1 MTRVDEF
8 NSFYASTFTQA
19 LQVTYAVSGDRHVAF
34 ESVVDA
40 YRRAWRDWAKIR
52 EGNPLGYV
60 RNEAWK
66 LTGLS
71 RGTHPLRRRQEDDS
85 DTQLL
90 EALGE
95 LSVTDRRLIVL
106 MTLGNTDLEE
116 ASREVDL
123 PAEEGIESVTNALA
137 MLESRL
143 EQTIDEIERRMN
155 GLGDA
160 TASFQKPSSGT
171 IRQAAKRG
179 RQRNTVLLV
188 AASIA
193 LVIGGGFAVTE
204 GDALDSRAS
213 LPYRE
218 KIGAER
224 SDVVLDAEK
233 IDSGN
238 LLTVD
243 QVNALA
249 PERAWTVDATD
260 TDLDN
265 TTPYSTC
272 PTKRFSD
279 TDPIRV
285 FVRTYSAKG
294 LGKERVAQSIEV
306 SRSTKIT
313 DESYRRLVRWYS
325 DCQHPR
331 VQLVASYT
339 VKRSAGDFQILVLRS
354 QSTPVRTFTIG
365 FSHSGNV
372 TSTLVHEVDGAKGP
386 AIAAFARTLN
396 DSVSRL
402 CRDTEGNCTDAITVA
417 RTEPPRTTEDP
428 DFLGIVDLPPIAE
441 IDRVWVAV
449 EAFRT
454 AKANPAATECDQAD
468 FSAVKTAK
476 SKVFVIPQAKGL
488 PKEFGVAETIGRFPS
503 EKRAKAFVKTLTLRI
518 EDCAAKKVSA
528 KVDQRASFKTANY
541 SGKAWRISLEV
552 DKGDSAI
559 YRVAIIRRGRDVSQV
574 TFTPSGKYD
583 VSQKTFTALADRA
596 GARLRFIGQ

>member
-8 NSFYASTFTQA
+8 NSFYASTFPQA
-19 LQVTYAVSGDRHVAF
+19 LRVTYAVCGDRHVAF
-34 ESVVDA
+34 ESTVDA

-52 EGNPLGYV
+52 DGNPLGYV

-71 RGTHPLRRRQEDDS
+71 RSTHPLRRKQEDDS
-85 DTQLL
+85 DTELL
-90 EALGE
+90 EALAE

-137 MLESRL
+137 KLEGRL
-143 EQTIDEIERRMN
+143 EQTIDQIERRMN
-155 GLGDA
+155 GLVQA
-160 TASFQKPSSGT
+160 TASFQQPSSGT
-171 IRQAAKRG
+171 IRKAAKRG
-179 RQRNTVLLV
+179 RQRNTVILV
-188 AASIA
+188 ATSIA
-193 LVIGGGFAVTE
+193 LVIGGGFVVTE
-204 GDALDSRAS
+204 GDALDRRAS

-224 SDVVLDAEK
+224 PDAVLGAEK

-238 LLTVD
+238 LLTAD
-243 QVNALA
+243 QVSALDA
-249 PERAWTVDATD
+249 QRSWTVDGTD

-265 TTPYSTC
+265 TTPYATC

-279 TDPIRV
+279 TDPLKV
-285 FVRTYSAKG
+285 FVRTYSANG
-294 LGKERVAQSIEV
+294 VGKERVAQSIEV
-306 SRSTKIT
+306 SRTAKIT
-313 DESYRRLVRWYS
+313 DDAYRRLVRWYS

-331 VQLVASYT
+331 VQLVGSYT
-339 VKRSAGDFQILVLRS
+339 VKRSAGDFRILVLRS
-354 QSTPVRTFTIG
+354 QSSPVRTFTIG

-386 AIAAFARTLN
+386 SIATFARTLN

-402 CRDTEGNCTDAITVA
+402 CRDTGGNCTDAIAVK
-417 RTEPPRTTEDP
+417 RTEPPRTTDDP
-428 DFLGIVDLPPIAE
+428 AFLGIVDLPPIAE

-449 EAFRT
+449 KAFST
-454 AKANPAATECDQAD
+454 GKANPAATECDQAD
-468 FSAVKTAK
+468 FSGLKNAT

-503 EKRAKAFVKTLTLRI
+503 EKRAKNFVKTLGLRI
-518 EDCAAKKVSA
+518 EDCAATKVSA
-528 KVDQRASFKTANY
+528 KVDQRTSFKTSSY
-541 SGKAWRISLEV
+541 SGKAWRINLEV
-552 DKGDSAI
+552 DKNDSAI
-559 YRVAIIRRGRDVSQV
+559 YRVAIIRRGSDVSQV
-574 TFTPSGKYD
+574 TFTPSGRFD
-583 VSQKTFTALADRA
+583 VSQKTFTTLAGRA
-596 GARLRFIGQ
+596 GARLRFAG

>member
-8 NSFYASTFTQA
+8 NSFYTSTFTEA
-19 LQVTYAVSGDRHVAF
+19 LQVTYAISGDRHVAF
-34 ESVVDA
+34 ESAVDA
-40 YRRAWRDWAKIR
+40 YRRAWRDWSKIR
-52 EGNPLGYV
+52 EGNPLAYV

-71 RGTHPLRRRQEDDS
+71 RGTHPLRRKHEDDS

-116 ASREVDL
+116 ASHEVNL

-137 MLESRL
+137 SLEAKL
-143 EQTIDEIERRMN
+143 GQTIDQIERRIN
-155 GLGDA
+155 GLGAA
-160 TASFQKPSSGT
+160 TESFQRPSPAT
-171 IRQAAKRG
+171 IRKAAKRG
-179 RQRNTVLLV
+179 RQRNTVILV

-224 SDVVLDAEK
+224 PDAVLKAED

-238 LLTVD
+238 LLTAD
-243 QVNALA
+243 QVSALDLK
-249 PERAWTVDATD
+249 RAWAVDATD

-279 TDPIRV
+279 TAPLKV
-285 FVRTYSAKG
+285 LVRTYAANG
-294 LGKERVAQSIEV
+294 LGEERVAQSIEV
-306 SRSTKIT
+306 SRNADTA
-313 DESYRRLVRWYS
+313 DEAYRRLVRWYA

-331 VQLVASYT
+331 VQLVDSYA
-339 VKRSAGDFQILVLRS
+339 VKRPAGDFRIVVLRI
-354 QSTPVRTFTIG
+354 QSDPVRTFTIG

-372 TSTLVHEVDGAKGP
+372 TSTLVHEVDGGKGP
-386 AIAAFARTLN
+386 SIAAFASTLN
-396 DSVSRL
+396 KSVSRL
-402 CRDTEGNCTDAITVA
+402 CRDTGGRCSDEITVGP
-417 RTEPPRTTEDP
+417 TEPPRTTEDP

-441 IDRVWVAV
+441 IDRVWVGV
-449 EAFRT
+449 SAFLT
-454 AKANPAATECDQAD
+454 GKANPAATECDGAD
-468 FSAVKTAK
+468 FSAVTSAK
-476 SKVFVIPQAKGL
+476 SKVFVIPQAKVL
-488 PKEFGVAETIGRFPS
+488 PKEFGVAETIGRFPN
-503 EKRAKAFVKTLTLRI
+503 EKSAKAFVKTITSRV
-518 EDCAAKKVSA
+518 ENCTAKKLSA
-528 KVDQRASFKTANY
+528 KVDQRASIKTASY
-541 SGKAWRISLEV
+541 TGKAWRISLEV
-552 DKGDSAI
+552 NKNAHA
-559 YRVAIIRRGRDVSQV
+559 YFRVAIIRRGRDVAQV
-574 TFTPSGKYD
+574 TFTPSGEFD
-583 VSQKTFTALADRA
+583 VTQKTFTTLADRA
-596 GARLRFIGQ
+596 GARLRFVD

>member
-8 NSFYASTFTQA
+8 NSFYLSTFSQA

-34 ESVVDA
+34 ESTVDA

-71 RGTHPLRRRQEDDS
+71 RGTHPLRRKQEDDS

-116 ASREVDL
+116 ASHEVDL

-137 MLESRL
+137 TLERKL
-143 EQTIDEIERRMN
+143 GQTIDQIERRMN
-155 GLGDA
+155 GLGQA
-160 TASFQKPSSGT
+160 TDSFQQPSSGT
-171 IRQAAKRG
+171 IRKAAKRG
-179 RQRNTVLLV
+179 RQRNTVILV

-193 LVIGGGFAVTE
+193 LVIGGGFVVTE

-218 KIGAER
+218 KIGAEG
-224 SDVVLDAEK
+224 SDPVLDSEK

-238 LLTVD
+238 LLTAD
-243 QVNALA
+243 QVNALDA
-249 PERAWTVDATD
+249 QRAWTVDATD

-279 TDPIRV
+279 TDPLKV
-285 FVRTYSAKG
+285 FVRTFSANG

-306 SRSTKIT
+306 SRTAKIT
-313 DESYRRLVRWYS
+313 DESYRRLVRWYA

-331 VQLVASYT
+331 VQLVDSYA
-339 VKRSAGDFQILVLRS
+339 VKRSAGDFHILVLRS

-372 TSTLVHEVDGAKGP
+372 TSTLVHEVDGAKG
-386 AIAAFARTLN
+386 AGIEAFARTLN
-396 DSVSRL
+396 ASVSRL
-402 CRDTEGNCTDAITVA
+402 CRDTDSNCSDAITVQ
-417 RTEPPRTTEDP
+417 RVEPPRTTEDP
-428 DFLGIVDLPPIAE
+428 DFLGIVDLPAIAE

-449 EAFRT
+449 KAFST
-454 AKANPAATECDQAD
+454 GKANPAATECDQAD
-468 FSAVKTAK
+468 FSGVKTAQ
-476 SKVFVIPQAKGL
+476 SKVFVIPQAKDL
-488 PKEFGVAETIGRFPS
+488 PKEFGVAETVGRFPS

-518 EDCAAKKVSA
+518 EDCAAKKLSA
-528 KVDQRASFKTANY
+528 TVDQRTSFKTANY
-541 SGKAWRISLEV
+541 SGKAWRINLEV
-552 DKGDSAI
+552 NKDDKAM
-559 YRVAIIRRGRDVSQV
+559 YRVAIIRRGRDVAQV
-574 TFTPSGKYD
+574 TFTPSGKFD
-583 VSQKTFTALADRA
+583 VSQKTFATLADRT